1 MPSCSTTNSN
11 SKPTSALNCL
21 RLKYHCR
28 ISSTS
33 VSAFQT
39 RPTGA
44 LKVRSITTASAKSC
58 FVVMVFVQSTGI
70 CVWLDNTRELLE
82 LPAEDIPVKRLR
94 RFGVVGVNL
103 KVSHAIH
110 VGSFVFFR
118 SVPHLV
124 SPPLEEAR
132 AARSCTSPGRS
143 SSVVFGSSCQIH
155 HSYVGVWG

>member
-1 MPSCSTTNSN
+1 MPSCSTTKSN

-58 FVVMVFVQSTGI
+58 FMVMVFVQSTGI
-70 CVWLDNTRELLE
+70 CVWLDNSEHIAGWIFRVSEPAHFRNRHLRHSNLYGALLD
-82 LPAEDIPVKRLR
+82 LFQCIIQLIYSDRILMSWS
-94 RFGVVGVNL
+94 
-103 KVSHAIH
+103 VS
-110 VGSFVFFR
+110 FQ
-118 SVPHLV
+118 L
-124 SPPLEEAR
+124 
-132 AARSCTSPGRS
+132 
-143 SSVVFGSSCQIH
+143 
-155 HSYVGVWG
+155 